1 MSGNAQEG
9 TAVMYRLYNPNSG
22 EHFYTQNVEERD
34 GLINVGWRYENIS
47 WIAPLRSSVPVYRL
61 YNPNA
66 GDHHYTIDKEERDH
80 LISVGWR
87 DENIGWYSD
96 ENQGVPL
103 YRQYNPNA
111 REAGSHNYTP
121 DVGER
126 DHLISVGWRDEN
138 IGWYGLANRII
149 PDETDFIINKNS
161 GIFHKQNNPCGGVAN
176 MNESNK
182 IYRHFTTSTQ
192 LIREGYQPC
201 QKCF

>member
-1 MSGNAQEG
+1 MKTRIVRFVLYFSVLLGCLGMSGNAQEG

-87 DENIGWYSD
+87 DENIGWY
-96 ENQGVPL
+96 
-103 YRQYNPNA
+103 
-111 REAGSHNYTP
+111 
-121 DVGER
+121 
-126 DHLISVGWRDEN
+126 
-138 IGWYGLANRII
+138 GLANRII